1 MIKSINND
9 LQIRTW
15 KHVKIVLTLIG
26 AIFILDGCSNKINQI
41 SSKESY
47 KILDEMAIYV
57 KQNNSNIRVPHTSIA
72 FTGYPAFPITPVINY
87 KPVTFCEEETKLY
100 LSDIT
105 NNVSKFQELLKDKN
119 IKIKNMYEPTNKLLF
134 IDVIQYNLK
143 NIKTCEIGH
152 IYIDVYLY
160 DVEDISQHWHKDNS
174 EKIDYDILR
183 LDKNRIIYKNTFL
196 SDKYFN
202 SFPAGQFSSDFL
214 FNKSLNKM

>member
-1 MIKSINND
+1 MIKNINIT
-9 LQIRTW
+9 LKTW
-15 KHVKIVLTLIG
+15 SKKQANI
-26 AIFILDGCSNKINQI
+26 IFLVVIATIIFTGCSNKINQI

-47 KILDEMAIYV
+47 KILDEMTIYV

-87 KPVTFCEEETKLY
+87 KPVTFCEEEAKLY

-119 IKIKNMYEPTNKLLF
+119 IKIKDMYEPTNKLLF

-160 DVEDISQHWHKDNS
+160 DEC
-174 EKIDYDILR
+174 
-183 LDKNRIIYKNTFL
+183 
-196 SDKYFN
+196 
-202 SFPAGQFSSDFL
+202 
-214 FNKSLNKM
+214 